1 LLFASCY
8 WLFLVHSS
16 DAFFTHLTQHT
27 HTQNGNTP
35 EAGMTKSDLNPLEP
49 RDWLSTLEVF
59 GVKIQPDARA
69 ATAITWDSRKANQHT
84 AFAALSGETEHG
96 NKYVLTDLDVPRAVR
111 VSDATTAL
119 RAWARAWRLE
129 SKATI
134 IGVTGSAGKTTARS
148 YIAAALNC
156 QSNYYNTLNAIAC
169 YQLSSVSPDT
179 THVLELGI
187 DRIGEMDELVALTV
201 PDVGMITS
209 VGAAHLE
216 FFGSLEQIAFEK
228 GRILEGRTGLVAA
241 SCASLYPGVPS
252 YGFQT
257 GVTYPGS
264 ALRLEES
271 RVSFRFHDLP
281 VSIPNPSEKVAEAAL
296 GALALADQ
304 MKLELESAIARVQ
317 SIEVPGAR
325 MRIEQGQNYKL
336 IDDSYNANPLSVNA
350 SLDTLERQPG
360 RKVVI
365 LGDMRELG
373 ETSPELHAQIGARAG
388 QLAALVIG
396 VGEYAEIIA
405 DAARG
410 SGARSSFY
418 PNSGVAALEIEQHL
432 KTGDTVLVKG
442 SLSVKM
448 KLITDAI
455 RTLNGEVRE

>member
-1 LLFASCY
+1 M
-8 WLFLVHSS
+8 
-16 DAFFTHLTQHT
+16 
-27 HTQNGNTP
+27 N
-35 EAGMTKSDLNPLEP
+35 KSHLNPLEP
-49 RDWLSTLEVF
+49 RDWMSMLEAF

-69 ATAITWDSRKANQHT
+69 AKAITWDSRKVDEQT
-84 AFAALSGETEHG
+84 AFAALSGESEHG
-96 NKYVLTDLDVPRAVR
+96 NKYVETALEAGAPFVLTDLDVPRAVR
-111 VSDATTAL
+111 VSDATAAL
-119 RAWARAWRLE
+119 RAWARTWRLE

-169 YQLSSVSPDT
+169 YQLSSVTPDT

-201 PDVGMITS
+201 PDVGVITS

-241 SCASLYPGVPS
+241 SCAGLYPGVAS

-257 GVTYPGS
+257 GVTHHGS
-264 ALRLEES
+264 DLKLEET
-271 RVSFRFHDLP
+271 RVSFRFHNLP

-296 GALALADQ
+296 GALVLADQ
-304 MKLELESAIARVQ
+304 MKLELESAIARVEHV
-317 SIEVPGAR
+317 EVPGAR

-350 SLDTLERQPG
+350 SLDTLERQHG

-373 ETSPELHAQIGARAG
+373 ETSPELHTQIGARAG
-388 QLAALVIG
+388 KVAALVIG
-396 VGEYAEIIA
+396 VGEFAEVIA

-442 SLSVKM
+442 SLSVNM